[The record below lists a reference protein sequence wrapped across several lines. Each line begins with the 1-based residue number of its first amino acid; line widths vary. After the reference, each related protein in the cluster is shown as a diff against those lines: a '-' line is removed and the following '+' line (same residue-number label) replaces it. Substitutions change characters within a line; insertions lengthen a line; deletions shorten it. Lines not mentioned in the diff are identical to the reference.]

1 MRLPCRRSEE
11 QTGEERPSSPQELR
25 SRTVRSQ
32 TRPRPRPEP
41 RTAPGSGDDVP
52 TPRTRS
58 SVGKMKIVM
67 CFWLGVVVVGLA
79 YMFAVVAVGR

>member
-1 MRLPCRRSEE
+1 MN
-11 QTGEERPSSPQELR
+11 
-25 SRTVRSQ
+25 SR
-32 TRPRPRPEP
+32 
-41 RTAPGSGDDVP
+41 DDVP